1 MQISAILNKVI
12 WMIQIIKN
20 YNCIWILIHGI
31 QVLYCNI
38 SNLMNETV
46 QLILNVKAFEF
57 SSKIIIK
64 ICDH

>member
-31 QVLYCNI
+31 QVLYRNI
-38 SNLMNETV
+38 SNLMNEAV